1 MTLWIGLYMCR
12 TIPGDL
18 LALMAVL
25 IPLLYSCLYYASRHI
40 FFNLKPKDNVDI
52 TPSGFATTVHSL
64 GTFIPRI
71 QSKLLSSQ
79 PYQGLSWSS
88 PSWSPLPFCPPHLLR
103 APQNTVCPLLWQ
115 LLFLF
120 SHYSGLRPLPVLSL
134 PFYNSL
140 EISPF
145 LPSSLYFCHMLQD
158 HHPKYWWSV
167 VSYLS
172 PLKSKKGGPDSVHP
186 SIPNTV
192 KGWAYVRLT
201 INICWVDGWPAFK
214 IS

>member
-25 IPLLYSCLYYASRHI
+25 IPLLDSCLYYASRHI

-64 GTFIPRI
+64 VTFIPRI

-88 PSWSPLPFCPPHLLR
+88 PSWSPLPSVRHIYHVPHKTPSAHCSGSCCSSSPISPVSGLSQCSLCHSTIVSKSVPSFLAR
-103 APQNTVCPLLWQ
+103 FISVTCFKTIIQNIDGQSFLICLLWSPRKGDLIQ
-115 LLFLF
+115 FT
-120 SHYSGLRPLPVLSL
+120 L
-134 PFYNSL
+134 PF
-140 EISPF
+140 PT
-145 LPSSLYFCHMLQD
+145 P
-158 HHPKYWWSV
+158 
-167 VSYLS
+167 
-172 PLKSKKGGPDSVHP
+172 
-186 SIPNTV
+186 
-192 KGWAYVRLT
+192 
-201 INICWVDGWPAFK
+201 
-214 IS
+214 